1 MLFTLIG
8 GVLADRRDRRRTLLA
23 SQYVQMATAA
33 TLAAARLLR
42 RRPDLAHPGAVV
54 HHRPRAGVRRPGVS
68 VAHPVARRQERSAER
83 GRAQLDPV
91 QRRARA
97 RPAAL
102 RRDARGRSRRW
113 GYSEPQAMNAVLR
126 AQRAV
131 VPRRDLHADVAA
143 REAHPADGTTRHARR
158 AARAACHYVRA
169 SRQPR
174 RAHRPRGGDDVP
186 RVCGAD
192 VPADL
197 RAEGVPRRRRA
208 PTAT

>member
-8 GVLADRRDRRRTLLA
+8 GVLADRRDRRRTLLM

-54 HHRPRAGVRRPGVS
+54 HHRLRPGVRRAGVP

-83 GRAQLDPV
+83 HRAQLDPV

-102 RRDARGRSRRW
+102 RRHAARVFASW
-113 GYSEPQAMNAVLR
+113 GFSESSPQAM
-126 AQRAV
+126 
-131 VPRRDLHADVAA
+131 
-143 REAHPADGTTRHARR
+143 
-158 AARAACHYVRA
+158 AACFTLNALSFLVVIYALVSLHVKHIPPTTTT
-169 SRQPR
+169 SRCSTSCGAACATSGDTAAWSA
-174 RAHRPRGGDDVP
+174 AHRARLRDDVP
-186 RVCGAD
+186 RHSRC
-192 VPADL
+192 
-197 RAEGVPRRRRA
+197 
-208 PTAT
+208 